1 MMDPGHERKGVA
13 PVLAAMELG
22 LVRGP
27 QWRCFS
33 PRAALAAEA
42 WGDLSRAG
50 GAD

>member
-1 MMDPGHERKGVA
+1 MA

-22 LVRGP
+22 LVREP

-33 PRAALAAEA
+33 ARAALAAEA

-50 GAD
+50 RTD